1 MVFKVISALA
11 LVAVVSAGVIPAAP
25 IAYHAGAAPVYA
37 HAAPVAPV
45 AQVAY
50 AAPIAKAVVTKAID
64 ADYDPNPQ
72 YSYSY
77 DVQDAIT
84 GDNKQQQESRNGDAV
99 QGSYSFI
106 ESDGSRRI
114 VEYTADPV
122 NGFNAIVHKEAGTV
136 AVKTAAAVAPVVPV
150 APAAP
155 AAPVAPAIPASGPD
169 SDVEVVEAR
178 SGPLRSAP
186 TARDATPKA
195 FTPARLVA
203 SAPAAP
209 LAPVR
214 AVAAPLKYAAYAAPA
229 PVVAAPFAKISA
241 LSYATYPA
249 YSAYTAAYSSPFAYS
264 APAAGLT
271 YAPAAL

>member
-1 MVFKVISALA
+1 MACKLIIFLA
-11 LVAVVSAGVIPAAP
+11 VAAVANGGVVPVVPAAP
-25 IAYHAGAAPVYA
+25 VL
-37 HAAPVAPV
+37 
-45 AQVAY
+45 
-50 AAPIAKAVVTKAID
+50 AKLEDFDSV
-64 ADYDPNPQ
+64 PQ
-72 YSYSY
+72 YSFAY
-77 DVQDAIT
+77 DVQDSLT
-84 GDNKQQQESRNGDAV
+84 GDSKAQYETRSGDVV
-99 QGSYSFI
+99 QGSYSLI
-106 ESDGSRRI
+106 QPDGVRRI
-114 VEYTADPV
+114 VDYTADPV
-122 NGFNAIVHKEAGTV
+122 NGFNAVVSNEPAL
-136 AVKTAAAVAPVVPV
+136 AAVALAPAAAAVPV